1 MAKHPSIRSRKHAPG
16 VHPLLGTSLVA
27 LSALATASA
36 AHAQAT
42 ATQEEGKTLEAVA
55 VKASRVTQQS
65 FKADESA
72 SNKITQPL
80 LDTPKTIQV
89 VKKEMLKE
97 QGAATLMDALRNTP
111 GITMQLGEGGNTSAG
126 DAFQMRGFS
135 TQQSTFVDGVRD
147 LGAVSRDIFNLDQV
161 EVVKGPSGAD
171 VGRGAASGYINLI
184 SKLPTME
191 DASEASLTLGS
202 ADKKRATVDLNR
214 VVGEGTAFRLNA
226 MVQDSGVAGRD
237 FVKDRGHAIAPA
249 LSFGL
254 GTPTR
259 IHLYS
264 LHQRQNNLPD
274 GGVTTIGLKGFY
286 RAAAAASN
294 NTPATSEAQAAAIRS
309 VGAVDS
315 SNFYGSRNDREDV
328 NADMFTAKIEHDLGA
343 GTTVRNITR
352 YGKSQVNRV
361 LTSVNALNGSNVAN
375 LSDPSTWTVGRSRQ
389 RIDQLNEILVNQLSI
404 NSDRTLAGMKHS
416 LVGGLELINERQ
428 KNLGFTSDAALIR
441 GVNYAAITNPAAN
454 LYNPN
459 ASDVLGIPYA
469 TGIETDGRTTT
480 IGVYALD
487 TVDVSPALKL
497 NGGLRLD
504 HFNTSTKAGTLI
516 NTNALVTANPGYA
529 LGGIAPVSLSASDNL
544 FSWNLGAVY
553 KPAVNGSVYAAV
565 ANSLTPPGG
574 SNFVLSAS
582 ATSQDNSSLDP
593 QETRTIEVG
602 TKWDLLN
609 DQLNVSAA
617 IYRTEND
624 KQTSVDSFSGLTQ
637 QFGKTR
643 VDGIELAAVGQITN
657 FWQLSAG
664 IALMDAKQLDQFSSN
679 NNVISESTGVR
690 WSPKFTSSVWT
701 SYTVGEL
708 TIGGGLRYVSDQ
720 KRVVTSNTNL
730 ATQNMPKIESY
741 SLVDLMAAYKVT
753 KNVNLQLNVYNLF
766 DKEYISKLNNNGS
779 RYTPGAPRTVSL
791 TASVKF

>member
-1 MAKHPSIRSRKHAPG
+1 MAKQPSIRSRKHTQG
-16 VHPLLGTSLVA
+16 MHPFLGTSLVA
-27 LSALATASA
+27 LGALTAASNA
-36 AHAQAT
+36 GAQAG
-42 ATQEEGKTLEAVA
+42 AAQEGKALEEVS
-55 VKASRVTQQS
+55 VKASRLTS

-80 LDTPKTIQV
+80 LDTPKAIQV

-97 QGAATLMDALRNTP
+97 QGAASLMDALRNTP

-147 LGAVSRDIFNLDQV
+147 LGAVSRDIFNLEQV

-184 SKLPTME
+184 SKLPALE
-191 DASEASLTLGS
+191 DASEASLTIGS

-214 VVGEGTAFRLNA
+214 VVGEGAAFRLNA
-226 MVQDSGVAGRD
+226 MIQDSGVPGRD
-237 FVKDRGHAIAPA
+237 FVSERGHAIAPA
-249 LSFGL
+249 LSLGL

-274 GGVTTIGLKGFY
+274 GGVPTIGLKGFY
-286 RAAAAASN
+286 RGAASATTT
-294 NTPATSEAQAAAIRS
+294 TPATSAIQAAAIRAA
-309 VGAVDS
+309 GAVDS
-315 SNFYGSRNDREDV
+315 SNFYGSRDDREDV
-328 NADMFTAKIEHDLGA
+328 NADMFTAKVEHELGA

-361 LTSVNALNGSNVAN
+361 LTSVSALNGSNVAN

-416 LVGGLELINERQ
+416 FVGGLELIHERQ
-428 KNLGFTSDAALIR
+428 KTKGFTSDAALIR
-441 GVNYAAITNPAAN
+441 GVNYAAIANPPAN

-459 ASDVLGIPYA
+459 ASDALGIPYA
-469 TGIETDGRTTT
+469 TGVETDGSTTT
-480 IGVYALD
+480 IGAYALD
-487 TVDVSPALKL
+487 TVDISPALKL

-504 HFNTSTKAGTLI
+504 HFSTSTKSGTLI
-516 NTNALVTANPGYA
+516 NTSALVTANPGYA
-529 LGGIAPVSLSASDNL
+529 LGGIAPSSLTASDNL
-544 FSWNLGAVY
+544 FSWNLGVVY
-553 KPAVNGSVYAAV
+553 KPTANGSVYAAI

-574 SNFVLSAS
+574 NNFALSTS
-582 ATSQDNSSLDP
+582 ATSQDNGSLDP
-593 QETRTIEVG
+593 QEARTIEVG
-602 TKWDLLN
+602 TKWDLL
-609 DQLNVSAA
+609 DAKLNVSAA
-617 IYRTEND
+617 LYRTEND
-624 KQTSVDSFSGLTQ
+624 KQTSVDAFTGQTL

-643 VDGIELAAVGQITN
+643 VDGLEFAAVGQITN
-657 FWQLSAG
+657 FWQVSAG
-664 IALMDAKQLDQFSSN
+664 LAFMDAKQIKQFSST
-679 NNVISESTGVR
+679 SESNGVR
-690 WSPKFTSSVWT
+690 WSPDMTASIWT
-701 SYTVGEL
+701 SYTAGDL
-708 TIGGGLRYVSDQ
+708 TIGGGVRHMSDQ
-720 KRVVTSNTNL
+720 KRVIVKGANL
-730 ATQNMPKIESY
+730 STESMPKIPSY

-766 DKEYISKLNNNGS
+766 DKEYIAKLNNNGS
-779 RYTPGAPRTVSL
+779 RYTPGAPRTVNL